1 MPSQYVMESQVP
13 SFTDLEEGKA
23 HEMLAWSLFRDVC
36 AACVEDEEGETSA
49 RMALAKAHVR
59 ASGGKVCSWQDA
71 CMTHVVCSEERL
83 ERLGPRELLDSL
95 ANSYH
100 RDMSALHLVT
110 DTWIARCVRHKQV
123 LPTSDDHL
131 FSEER
136 QQTEVSKVSKA
147 TKTAAPTPTVADM
160 LQTHYVS
167 APFPACRAR
176 GEADQDAG
184 RARGEEEED
193 GLDWW
198 AIKVRMRVEVD
209 VEHKRREYVD
219 VVEITD
225 GMRCWR
231 AAFASYA
238 EFAREGRFS

>member
-1 MPSQYVMESQVP
+1 
-13 SFTDLEEGKA
+13 
-23 HEMLAWSLFRDVC
+23 
-36 AACVEDEEGETSA
+36 VEDEEGETSA

-71 CMTHVVCSEERL
+71 CMSHVVCSEEQL
-83 ERLGPRELLDSL
+83 ARLGPRQLLDSL

-136 QQTEVSKVSKA
+136 QQTEVSKVSQG
-147 TKTAAPTPTVADM
+147 TKTAAPTPTVADT

-176 GEADQDAG
+176 GEED
-184 RARGEEEED
+184 ED

-198 AIKVRMRVEVD
+198 AVKVRMRVEVD

-219 VVEITD
+219 VLEITD